1 MASTPITKKMREE
14 ATCSICLQLI
24 TEPVSISCGHSYCHL
39 CIVSFC
45 EMQPWLEMFSC
56 PQCRMPFI
64 MASLRP
70 NKQLGNLIEAVKEMD
85 QEMSC
90 EEHGEKLHLF
100 CEDEGQLICWRCDRG
115 LQHKGHTTA
124 LVEDACQGYKVSGGP
139 EDLGE
144 YPASCCPQDL
154 KLFSLK
160 PKIRILK
167 YNFHHVILLKSSL

>member
-144 YPASCCPQDL
+144 YLASCCP
-154 KLFSLK
+154 
-160 PKIRILK
+160 PRPEII
-167 YNFHHVILLKSSL
+167 